1 MQLLRCA
8 ANARV
13 YSAALENSKNEEIER
28 LVVRWPERIRVGV
41 MTGFGCDDE
50 SGSQGFGSD
59 GR

>member
-28 LVVRWPERIRVGV
+28 LVVRMARENSSWGYDRIWVR
-41 MTGFGCDDE
+41 
-50 SGSQGFGSD
+50 
-59 GR
+59 